1 MATAKKS
8 PAVVKRAS
16 SSSGRF
22 VEHAAGTKPSGKFTS
37 TGIVVAKKGVTVAR
51 SAPGFGAGTVLRD
64 KPAGK
69 MAGMVL
75 THPKTNRSAA
85 GWVLPPLALDTKPL
99 LDAVKEHVALPASA
113 ARSLKKAF
121 NQLLSAQVGRIAQAA
136 TLAEVDPVLSTQE
149 AADLAGVSRPFLAA
163 RIDTGD
169 IPLHQMV
176 GNQRRVL
183 RSAVLAWQERMRAGQ
198 RQGLARLGAELD
210 DEIFSH

>member
-1 MATAKKS
+1 M
-8 PAVVKRAS
+8 KRAS

-22 VEHAAGTKPSGKFTS
+22 VERAAGAKPSGKFKS
-37 TGIVVAKKGVTVAR
+37 TGVVVVKKGVTVAR
-51 SAPGFGAGTVLRD
+51 AASGLGAGTVLRD
-64 KPAGK
+64 KPSGK
-69 MAGMVL
+69 MAARAGMAL

-85 GWVLPPLALDTKPL
+85 GWVLLPLPLDTKPL

-198 RQGLARLGAELD
+198 RQGLTRLGAELD